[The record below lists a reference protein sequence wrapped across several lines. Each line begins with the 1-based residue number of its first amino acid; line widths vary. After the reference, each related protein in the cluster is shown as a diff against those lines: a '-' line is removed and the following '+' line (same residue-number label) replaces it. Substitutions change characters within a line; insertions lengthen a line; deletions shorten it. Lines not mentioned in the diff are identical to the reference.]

1 MPTREITDATLHE
14 SVAEND
20 IVLLDFW
27 AGWCRPCQVFAPIFE
42 EASERHP
49 DILFGKVDTEAQPEL
64 AEAFEIASIPTL
76 VAFRE
81 GVIVYAEPGAV
92 RAPDLDQL
100 IEAVRRL
107 DMSDVHAEVAAQAG
121 EVSR

>member
-1 MPTREITDATLHE
+1 MPTRDITDATLYE
-14 SVAEND
+14 SVAGND

-42 EASERHP
+42 EASARHP

-92 RAPDLDQL
+92 RGPDLDQL
-100 IEAVRRL
+100 IEAVRGL
-107 DMSDVHAEVAAQAG
+107 DMSDLHAEVVAQAG
-121 EVSR
+121 VSR

>member
-1 MPTREITDATLHE
+1 MPTQEITDATLHE
-14 SVAEND
+14 SVAGND

-92 RAPDLDQL
+92 RGPDLDQL
-100 IEAVRRL
+100 IEAVRGL
-107 DMSDVHAEVAAQAG
+107 DMSDLHAEVVAQAG
-121 EVSR
+121 VSR

>member
-1 MPTREITDATLHE
+1 MPTRDITDATLHE
-14 SVAEND
+14 SVAGND

-92 RAPDLDQL
+92 RGPDLDQL
-100 IEAVRRL
+100 IEAVRGL

>member
-1 MPTREITDATLHE
+1 MATRDITDATLYE
-14 SVAEND
+14 SVAGND

-92 RAPDLDQL
+92 RGPDLDQL
-100 IEAVRRL
+100 IEAVRGI
-107 DMSDVHAEVAAQAG
+107 DMSDLHAEVAAQAG

>member
-1 MPTREITDATLHE
+1 MPTRDITDATLYE
-14 SVAEND
+14 SVAGND

-42 EASERHP
+42 EASARHP

-92 RAPDLDQL
+92 RGPDLDQL
-100 IEAVRRL
+100 IEAVRGL
-107 DMSDVHAEVAAQAG
+107 DMSDLHAEVAAQAG

>member
-1 MPTREITDATLHE
+1 MPTTALTEASFEETIK
-14 SVAEND
+14 SND

-92 RAPDLDQL
+92 RGPDLDQL
-100 IEAVRRL
+100 IEAVRGL
-107 DMSDVHAEVAAQAG
+107 DMSDLHAEVVAQAG
-121 EVSR
+121 VSR

>member
-1 MPTREITDATLHE
+1 MPTRDITDATLYE
-14 SVAEND
+14 SVAGND

-42 EASERHP
+42 EASARHP

-92 RAPDLDQL
+92 RGPDLDQL
-100 IEAVRRL
+100 IEAVRGL
-107 DMSDVHAEVAAQAG
+107 DMSDLPAEVAAQAG
-121 EVSR
+121 ETQR

>member
-1 MPTREITDATLHE
+1 MPTRDITDATLYE
-14 SVAEND
+14 SVAGND

-27 AGWCRPCQVFAPIFE
+27 AGWCRPCQVFAPIIE

-92 RAPDLDQL
+92 RGPDLDQL
-100 IEAVRRL
+100 IEAVRGL

>member
-1 MPTREITDATLHE
+1 MPTRDITDATLHE
-14 SVAEND
+14 SVAGND

-64 AEAFEIASIPTL
+64 AEAFQIASIPTL

-92 RAPDLDQL
+92 RGPDLDQL
-100 IEAVRRL
+100 IEAVRGL

>member
-14 SVAEND
+14 SVAGND

-27 AGWCRPCQVFAPIFE
+27 AGWCRPCQVFAAIFE

-92 RAPDLDQL
+92 RGPDLDQL
-100 IEAVRRL
+100 IEAVRGL
-107 DMSDVHAEVAAQAG
+107 DMSDLHAEVAAQAG

>member
-14 SVAEND
+14 SVAGND

-81 GVIVYAEPGAV
+81 GVIVYAEPGAG

-100 IEAVRRL
+100 IDAVRGIE
-107 DMSDVHAEVAAQAG
+107 MSDVHAEVAAQAG
-121 EVSR
+121 VVSR

>member
-1 MPTREITDATLHE
+1 MPTQEITDATLHE
-14 SVAEND
+14 SVAGND

-92 RAPDLDQL
+92 RGPDLDQL
-100 IEAVRRL
+100 IEAVRGL
-107 DMSDVHAEVAAQAG
+107 DMSDLHAEVAAQAG

>member
-1 MPTREITDATLHE
+1 MSTREITDATLHE
-14 SVAEND
+14 SVAGND

-92 RAPDLDQL
+92 RGPDLDQL
-100 IEAVRRL
+100 IEAVRGL
-107 DMSDVHAEVAAQAG
+107 DMSDLHAEVAAQAG

>member
-14 SVAEND
+14 SVAGND

-64 AEAFEIASIPTL
+64 AEAFEIASIPAL

-81 GVIVYAEPGAV
+81 GVIVHAEPGAV
-92 RAPDLDQL
+92 RGPDLDQL
-100 IEAVRRL
+100 IEAVRGL
-107 DMSDVHAEVAAQAG
+107 DMSDLHAEVAAQAG

>member
-1 MPTREITDATLHE
+1 MPTRDITDATLYE
-14 SVAEND
+14 SVAGND

>member
-1 MPTREITDATLHE
+1 MPTRDITDATLYE
-14 SVAEND
+14 SVAGND

-92 RAPDLDQL
+92 RGPDLDQL
-100 IEAVRRL
+100 IEAVRGL
-107 DMSDVHAEVAAQAG
+107 DMSDLHAEVAAQAG

>member
-1 MPTREITDATLHE
+1 MPTRDITDATLHE
-14 SVAEND
+14 SVAGND

-92 RAPDLDQL
+92 RGPDLDQL
-100 IEAVRRL
+100 IEAVRGL
-107 DMSDVHAEVAAQAG
+107 DMSDLHAEVAAQAG

>member
-1 MPTREITDATLHE
+1 MPTRDITDATLYE
-14 SVAEND
+14 SVAGND

-27 AGWCRPCQVFAPIFE
+27 AGWCRPCQVFAPIIE

-64 AEAFEIASIPTL
+64 AEAFQIASIPTL

-92 RAPDLDQL
+92 RGPDLDQL
-100 IEAVRRL
+100 IEAVRGL

>member
-14 SVAEND
+14 SVAGND

-92 RAPDLDQL
+92 RGPDLDQL
-100 IEAVRRL
+100 IEAVRGL
-107 DMSDVHAEVAAQAG
+107 DMSDLHAEVAAQAG

>member
-1 MPTREITDATLHE
+1 MPTRDITDATLYE
-14 SVAEND
+14 SVAGND

-92 RAPDLDQL
+92 RGPDLDQL
-100 IEAVRRL
+100 IEAVRGL
-107 DMSDVHAEVAAQAG
+107 DMSDLHAEVVAQAG
-121 EVSR
+121 VSR

>member
-14 SVAEND
+14 SVAGND

-100 IEAVRRL
+100 IEAVRGL
-107 DMSDVHAEVAAQAG
+107 DMSDLHAEVAAQAG

>member
-14 SVAEND
+14 SVAGND

-92 RAPDLDQL
+92 RGPDLDQL
-100 IEAVRRL
+100 IEAVRGL

>member
-1 MPTREITDATLHE
+1 MATREITKDNLTDTV
-14 SVAEND
+14 SDND

-92 RAPDLDQL
+92 RGPDLDQL
-100 IEAVRRL
+100 IEAVRGL
-107 DMSDVHAEVAAQAG
+107 DMSDLHAEVAAQAG

>member
-1 MPTREITDATLHE
+1 MPTTALTEASFEETIK
-14 SVAEND
+14 SND

-81 GVIVYAEPGAV
+81 GVIVHAEPGAV
-92 RAPDLDQL
+92 RGPDLDQL
-100 IEAVRRL
+100 IEAVRGL

>member
-14 SVAEND
+14 SVAGND

-81 GVIVYAEPGAV
+81 GVIVHAEPGAV

-100 IEAVRRL
+100 IEAVRGI

>member
-1 MPTREITDATLHE
+1 MATRDITDATLHE
-14 SVAEND
+14 SVAGND

-92 RAPDLDQL
+92 RGPDLDQL
-100 IEAVRRL
+100 IEAVRGL

>member
-14 SVAEND
+14 SVAGND

-42 EASERHP
+42 EASARHP

-92 RAPDLDQL
+92 RGPDLDQL
-100 IEAVRRL
+100 IEAVRGL

>member
-1 MPTREITDATLHE
+1 M
-14 SVAEND
+14 
-20 IVLLDFW
+20 
-27 AGWCRPCQVFAPIFE
+27 
-42 EASERHP
+42 
-49 DILFGKVDTEAQPEL
+49 KVDTEAQPEL

-92 RAPDLDQL
+92 RGPDLDQL
-100 IEAVRRL
+100 IEAVRGL
-107 DMSDVHAEVAAQAG
+107 DMSDLHAEVAAQAG

>member
-1 MPTREITDATLHE
+1 MPTREITNATLHE
-14 SVAEND
+14 SVAGND

-92 RAPDLDQL
+92 RGPDLDQL
-100 IEAVRRL
+100 IEAVRGL
-107 DMSDVHAEVAAQAG
+107 DMSDLHAEVAAQAG

>member
-1 MPTREITDATLHE
+1 MPTRDITDATLHE
-14 SVAEND
+14 SVAGND

>member
-14 SVAEND
+14 SVAGND

-92 RAPDLDQL
+92 RGPDLDQL
-100 IEAVRRL
+100 IEAVRGL
-107 DMSDVHAEVAAQAG
+107 DMSDLHAEVVAQAG
-121 EVSR
+121 VSR

>member
-1 MPTREITDATLHE
+1 MPTRDITDATLHE
-14 SVAEND
+14 SVAGND

-92 RAPDLDQL
+92 RGPDLDQL
-100 IEAVRRL
+100 IEAVRGL
-107 DMSDVHAEVAAQAG
+107 DMSDLHAEVVAQAG
-121 EVSR
+121 VSR